1 VAELAPFVSIVVHIT
16 LATLV
21 TLMAVRMGER
31 ALLGWA
37 VAWWLAVTA
46 SLGSTFDPWGWLVA
60 GGALLLVGLS
70 WRPWLSASSWARA
83 SAALG
88 VILLGASWVAEHLLV
103 LDPTI
108 ALAGRLPAEV
118 LIAFG
123 VLLAPVERAR
133 REAGAAQRRM
143 AESERRLHRLVTWD
157 PLTECCTRPVFR
169 DLVDQVRVSQGVEHG
184 AILVIDMD
192 NLKRINDQLG
202 HSAGDKAI
210 RRTGLAIKKRL
221 GENDLAL
228 RWGGDEFVVV
238 LRGSDLAAARHMRHR
253 ILAGVRR
260 EGLSVSVGL
269 AVFGRNNDIVHA
281 LREADA
287 RMYAMKRRR
296 QGARLPAPRQLSL
309 PLDPAEPAPAA
320 LTGEA
325 PARA

>member
-1 VAELAPFVSIVVHIT
+1 VAELAPFVSIVVRMT

-46 SLGSTFDPWGWLVA
+46 SFGSTLDPWGWLAA
-60 GGALLLVGLS
+60 GGALLLAGLS
-70 WRPWLSASSWARA
+70 WRSWLSASSWARA
-83 SAALG
+83 SALLG
-88 VILLGASWVAEHLLV
+88 FILLGASRVAEGLLAV
-103 LDPTI
+103 DREA
-108 ALAGRLPAEV
+108 ALAGRLAGEV

-123 VLLAPVERAR
+123 VVLAPVERAR
-133 REAGAAQRRM
+133 SEAAAAQRRM

-192 NLKRINDQLG
+192 NLKRINDQAG

-210 RRTGLAIKKRL
+210 RRTGLAIKRRL

-228 RWGGDEFVVV
+228 RWGGDEFVAV
-238 LRGSDLAAARHMRHR
+238 LRGSDLQAARQMRHR
-253 ILAGVRR
+253 IMAAVRR

-296 QGARLPAPRQLSL
+296 QGARPPVPRQLAL
-309 PLDPAEPAPAA
+309 PLGPAEPARAA
-320 LTGEA
+320 LPGEA